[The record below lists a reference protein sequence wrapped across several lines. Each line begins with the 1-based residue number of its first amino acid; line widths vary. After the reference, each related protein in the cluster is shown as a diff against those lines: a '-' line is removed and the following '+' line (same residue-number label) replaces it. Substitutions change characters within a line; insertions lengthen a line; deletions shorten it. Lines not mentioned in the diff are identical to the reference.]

1 MKGGGGIT
9 YIVFVMQKKQNEKN
23 EVIRNYGILLLTKDV
38 ESIEN
43 LYLVLLYREA
53 EKTKL
58 LISIQKQKVV
68 EKEAETERKKAV
80 IGILVQ
86 ET

>member
-1 MKGGGGIT
+1 M
-9 YIVFVMQKKQNEKN
+9 YIVFVMHKKPNAKN
-23 EVIRNYGILLLTKDV
+23 EVFRNYGILLLTKDV

-80 IGILVQ
+80 IGILVK
-86 ET
+86 EN